1 MSLQIRSRSKAYFDS
16 LSFRTGS
23 AGKLKAIKEVLQPTG
38 QVPKGKSLMTAKAH
52 SLVLYCYAK
61 PSGSR
66 QVLRELVQNVLEDVP
81 TNEEGLDV
89 FTYLAREA
97 ENFYKSAQ
105 KDLKEYSIQEIHI
118 GKKVDHVKVYFDN
131 KSMMEFRSKDLNT
144 ARLEIEEYTVFYRPF
159 LMASLLILEQDQIKA
174 KIVKDDDVYEL

>member
-1 MSLQIRSRSKAYFDS
+1 MPLQIRLRSKAYFDG

-38 QVPKGKSLMTAKAH
+38 QVPKGKSLMTTRAH

-66 QVLRELVQNVLEDVP
+66 QAFRAYVENMLKDVP

-89 FTYLAREA
+89 LTYLAKEA
-97 ENFYKSAQ
+97 ENFYKSAE

-118 GKKVDHVKVYFDN
+118 AKKVDHVKVYFDN
-131 KSMMEFRSKDLNT
+131 KPMMEFKSKDLDK
-144 ARLEIEEYTVFYRPF
+144 AKLEIEDYTVFYRPF
-159 LMASLLILEQDQIKA
+159 LMASLLLLE
-174 KIVKDDDVYEL
+174 

>member
-1 MSLQIRSRSKAYFDS
+1 MPLQIRSRAKAYFDS
-16 LSFRTGS
+16 LSFRTKS
-23 AGKLKAIKEVLQPTG
+23 SGKLKIIQRALQPIS

-61 PSGSR
+61 PSASH
-66 QVLRELVQNVLEDVP
+66 QALRAYVENMLKDVP

-118 GKKVDHVKVYFDN
+118 AKKVDHVKVYFDN